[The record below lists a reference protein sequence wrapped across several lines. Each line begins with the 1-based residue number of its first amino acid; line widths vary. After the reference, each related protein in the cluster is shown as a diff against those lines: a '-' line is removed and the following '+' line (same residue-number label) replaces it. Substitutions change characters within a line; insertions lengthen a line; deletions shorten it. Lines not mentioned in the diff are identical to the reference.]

1 MLPVQIEMGAGG
13 SGRVGAGSGGVGQG
27 FVPGFPLQVKII
39 LISCTF
45 LENFQ
50 KSYVGL
56 AAWKIDVVLFRE
68 SWIGQGW
75 LRTVQ

>member
-1 MLPVQIEMGAGG
+1 MLPVANSNGGGGGGG

-45 LENFQ
+45 WEFFP
-50 KSYVGL
+50 KSYVRL
-56 AAWKIDVVLFRE
+56 AVWKIDVPL
-68 SWIGQGW
+68 
-75 LRTVQ
+75 